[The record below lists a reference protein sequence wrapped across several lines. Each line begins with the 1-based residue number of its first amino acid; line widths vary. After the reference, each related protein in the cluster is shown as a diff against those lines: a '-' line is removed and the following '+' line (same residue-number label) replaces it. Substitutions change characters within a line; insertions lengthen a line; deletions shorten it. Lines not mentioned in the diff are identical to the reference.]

1 MKDSPKLS
9 VWLVNNLD
17 IPYKKYDTSEI
28 KQKYPQFNG
37 IEFPQ
42 LKDLDVTIFIGT
54 DHADLLLHR
63 EFRVGRDGEPMA
75 VKTKLGWVLMRGSK
89 HNKRKGSSS
98 FLFNNSISTIDQNVR
113 NFWKLESSG
122 TLPKLSLELLP
133 PDEKRSLNRS

>member
-54 DHADLLLHR
+54 DHADFLLHR

-98 FLFNNSISTIDQNVR
+98 STKT
-113 NFWKLESSG
+113 FETFGS
-122 TLPKLSLELLP
+122 
-133 PDEKRSLNRS
+133 